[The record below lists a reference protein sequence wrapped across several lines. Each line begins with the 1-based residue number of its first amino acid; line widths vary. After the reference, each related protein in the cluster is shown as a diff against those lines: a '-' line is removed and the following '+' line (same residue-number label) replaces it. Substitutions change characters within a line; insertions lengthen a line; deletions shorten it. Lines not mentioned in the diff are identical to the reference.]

1 MKVTGSLQIRKG
13 TYYMMVRVPDQN
25 GNQKQK
31 LKTTSIKVV
40 GKNQRESRQNK
51 LQANKML
58 SCWIEELSVEKVPV
72 SDKLFIFCIEDWLER
87 KKRRV
92 RLDTYEAYQC
102 YYDNHLKP
110 FFEPRNL
117 RIDEVTPRL
126 IQKYIDQKEKE
137 GQSPNSINKHLV
149 ILNGVFKEAAA
160 LQEVSFNPCANVTIS
175 RIEEGFHG
183 TAYEAADA
191 KRLLTVIE
199 SDPIEP
205 AVYLGLYLGLRRSEV
220 VGLRWQDIDFDHNVV
235 HIRNTVV
242 RFKTIS
248 EMEKTKSRASKRD
261 LYLPKG
267 LKQYLL
273 TLRERTETHKQLFGK
288 AYHDGEHICQWPDGR
303 SYTPDYVSRRFKR
316 ILELNGLPQI
326 RFHDLRHTAGSLLIN
341 QGQSVKQVQE
351 FLGHEKAS
359 TTLDIYTHLSFEGKK
374 DTGEKLD
381 ELLSGAK

>member
-1 MKVTGSLQIRKG
+1 MKVTGSLQNRNG
-13 TYYMMVRVPDQN
+13 TYYMMVRVPDHN
-25 GNQKQK
+25 GIQRQK
-31 LKTTSIKVV
+31 LKTTGIKVA
-40 GKNQRESRQNK
+40 GKNQRESRQHK
-51 LQANKML
+51 LQADKML
-58 SCWIEELSVEKVPV
+58 VSWMEELRTEKVPT
-72 SDKLFIFCIEDWLER
+72 SDKLFISCVEDWLER

-92 RLDTYEAYQC
+92 RVDTYEAYCC
-102 YYDNHLKP
+102 YYENHIKP
-110 FFEPRNL
+110 FFEPRKL
-117 RIDEVTPRL
+117 KIDEITPRL
-126 IQKYIDQKEKE
+126 IQRYVDQKEKE

-149 ILNGVFKEAAA
+149 VLNGVFKEAAA

-175 RIEEGFHG
+175 RIEEEFHG
-183 TAYEAADA
+183 TAYEVDDA
-191 KRLLTVIE
+191 KKLLSAVIG
-199 SDPIEP
+199 DAIEP

-220 VGLRWQDIDFDHNVV
+220 VGLRWRDIDFENDIV
-235 HIRNTVV
+235 HVRNTVV

-261 LYLPKG
+261 LYLPNG

-273 TLRERTETHKQLFGK
+273 SWRKRTEMNRKLFGK
-288 AYHDGEHICQWPDGR
+288 DYQDRQHICQWADGR
-303 SYTPDYVSRRFKR
+303 AYTPDYVSRRFRR
-316 ILELNGLPQI
+316 ILEVNHLPPI

-381 ELLSGAK
+381 ALLSDIG

>member
-92 RLDTYEAYQC
+92 RLDTYEAYRC

-126 IQKYIDQKEKE
+126 IQKYVDQKERE

-175 RIEEGFHG
+175 RIEEEFHG

-191 KRLLTVIE
+191 KRLLTAING
-199 SDPIEP
+199 DAIEP

>member
-13 TYYMMVRVPDQN
+13 TYYMIVRVPDQN

-31 LKTTSIKVV
+31 LKTTSIKAV

-51 LQANKML
+51 LQADKML
-58 SCWIEELSVEKVPV
+58 SSWIEELSVEKAPV

-126 IQKYIDQKEKE
+126 IQKYVDQKEKE

-175 RIEEGFHG
+175 RIEEEFHG

-220 VGLRWQDIDFDHNVV
+220 VGLRWQDIDFNHNVV

-273 TLRERTETHKQLFGK
+273 TLRERTETHKQLLGK
-288 AYHDGEHICQWPDGR
+288 AYHDGEHICQWPDGH

>member
-51 LQANKML
+51 LQADKML
-58 SCWIEELSVEKVPV
+58 SCWIEELSVEKAPV
-72 SDKLFIFCIEDWLER
+72 SDKLFISCIEDWLER

-126 IQKYIDQKEKE
+126 IQKYVDQKEKE

-175 RIEEGFHG
+175 RIEEEFHG

-220 VGLRWQDIDFDHNVV
+220 VGLRWQDIDFNHNVV

-248 EMEKTKSRASKRD
+248 EIEKTKSRASKRD

-273 TLRERTETHKQLFGK
+273 TLRERTETYKQLLGK

-303 SYTPDYVSRRFKR
+303 SYTPDYVSRRFKQ

>member
-51 LQANKML
+51 LQADKML
-58 SCWIEELSVEKVPV
+58 SSWIEELSVEKAPV

-117 RIDEVTPRL
+117 KIDEVTPRL
-126 IQKYIDQKEKE
+126 IQKYVDQKEKE

-149 ILNGVFKEAAA
+149 VLNGVFKEAAA

-175 RIEEGFHG
+175 RIEEEFHG

-191 KRLLTVIE
+191 KRLLTAING
-199 SDPIEP
+199 DAIEP

-220 VGLRWQDIDFDHNVV
+220 VGLRWGDIDFEHNVV

-273 TLRERTETHKQLFGK
+273 SLRIRTETHKQLFGK
-288 AYHDGEHICQWPDGR
+288 AYHSGEHICQWPDGR
-303 SYTPDYVSRRFKR
+303 TYTPDYVSRRFKR
-316 ILELNGLPQI
+316 ILELNNLPQI

>member
-1 MKVTGSLQIRKG
+1 MKVTGSLQIRSG
-13 TYYMMVRVPDQN
+13 TYYMMVRAPDAN
-25 GNQKQK
+25 GIQKQK
-31 LKTTSIKVV
+31 LKTTGIKVT

-51 LQANKML
+51 LQADKML
-58 SCWIEELSVEKVPV
+58 ASWIEELSIGNAQP

-110 FFEPRNL
+110 FFEPRKL
-117 RIDEVTPRL
+117 KIDEVTPRL
-126 IQKYIDQKEKE
+126 IQKYVDLKEKE

-149 ILNGVFKEAAA
+149 VLNGVFKEAAA

-175 RIEEGFHG
+175 RIEEEFHG

-191 KRLLTVIE
+191 KRLLIAIE
-199 SDPIEP
+199 GDAIEP

-220 VGLRWQDIDFDHNVV
+220 VGLRWKDIDFVNNVV
-235 HIRNTVV
+235 HVRNTVV

-248 EMEKTKSRASKRD
+248 ELEKTKSRASKRD
-261 LYLPKG
+261 LYLPNG
-267 LKQYLL
+267 LKCYLL
-273 TLRERTETHKQLFGK
+273 SLRKRTEANQEIFGK
-288 AYHDGEHICQWPDGR
+288 AYNGGDHICQWPDGR
-303 SYTPDYVSRRFKR
+303 TYTPDYVSRRFKR

-381 ELLSGAK
+381 ELLSGTK

>member
-51 LQANKML
+51 LQADKML
-58 SCWIEELSVEKVPV
+58 SSWIKELSIEKEPA

-117 RIDEVTPRL
+117 KIDEVTPRL
-126 IQKYIDQKEKE
+126 IQKYVDQKERE

-149 ILNGVFKEAAA
+149 VLNGVFKEAAA
-160 LQEVSFNPCANVTIS
+160 LQEVSLNPCANVTIS
-175 RIEEGFHG
+175 RIEEEFHG

-191 KRLLTVIE
+191 KRLLTTIE
-199 SDPIEP
+199 GDAIEP

-220 VGLRWQDIDFDHNVV
+220 VGLRWGDIDFEHNVV

-248 EMEKTKSRASKRD
+248 ELEKTKSRASKRD
-261 LYLPKG
+261 LYLPRG

-273 TLRERTETHKQLFGK
+273 SLRARTETHRQLFGK

-303 SYTPDYVSRRFKR
+303 TYTPDYVSRRFKR

>member
-51 LQANKML
+51 LQADKML
-58 SCWIEELSVEKVPV
+58 SCWIEELSVEKAPV

-102 YYDNHLKP
+102 YYDNHLKS

-126 IQKYIDQKEKE
+126 IQKYVDQKEKE

-175 RIEEGFHG
+175 RIEEEFHG

-205 AVYLGLYLGLRRSEV
+205 AVHLGLYLGLRRSEV

-273 TLRERTETHKQLFGK
+273 TLRERTETYKQLFGK

-316 ILELNGLPQI
+316 ILELSGLPQI

>member
-31 LKTTSIKVV
+31 LKTTSIKVT

-51 LQANKML
+51 LQADKML
-58 SCWIEELSVEKVPV
+58 SSWIEELSVEKVPI
-72 SDKLFIFCIEDWLER
+72 SDKLFISCIEDWLER

-117 RIDEVTPRL
+117 KIDEVTPRL
-126 IQKYIDQKEKE
+126 IQKYVDQKEKE

-149 ILNGVFKEAAA
+149 VLNGVFKEAAA
-160 LQEVSFNPCANVTIS
+160 LQEVSFNPCTNVTIS
-175 RIEEGFHG
+175 RIEEEFHG

-191 KRLLTVIE
+191 KRLLTAING
-199 SDPIEP
+199 DAIEP

-220 VGLRWQDIDFDHNVV
+220 VGLRWGDVDFEHNVV

-248 EMEKTKSRASKRD
+248 EIEKTKSRASKRD

-273 TLRERTETHKQLFGK
+273 SLRIRMETHRQLFGK

-303 SYTPDYVSRRFKR
+303 TYTPDYVSRRFKR